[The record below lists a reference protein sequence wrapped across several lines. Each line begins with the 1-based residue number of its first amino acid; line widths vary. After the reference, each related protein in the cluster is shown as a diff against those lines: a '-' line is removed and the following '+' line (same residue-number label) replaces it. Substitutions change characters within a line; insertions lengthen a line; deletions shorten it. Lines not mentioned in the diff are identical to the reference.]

1 MSEYQYY
8 EWQTLDRA
16 LTREEMAEV
25 NGLSSHI
32 EVTATHAVVTYSW
45 GDFKHNQKSVL
56 ARYFDAFLYWA
67 NWGSREL
74 MFRLPKSLLDER
86 DIEPYLWEYHV
97 ELEPAGDFSILQITP
112 NKEDG
117 DDWLD
122 TGFELSDFVMLRD
135 DIVRRDYRSLYLAW
149 LRSAELEEAVDE
161 EVEPP
166 VPPGLSDLSAPLIS
180 LMGFLG
186 LDQYLLEAAAQGS
199 KQRLARTVS
208 FDIEK
213 AVAGLPRNECDSFLA
228 RLARNEPYLSLTLM
242 RRLQETAGEKPQIP
256 VARRRTWGELSGTA
270 KQLRSEAEQRKR
282 EEAEAR
288 RLAALQ
294 ALAARE
300 PEAWSDVYRLI
311 DAKQPKPYDEA
322 VSLLVQLR
330 DLAIHQRRVQEF
342 EGRVADIRARY
353 SNRPGLLQRLAKA
366 GLR

>member
-8 EWQTLDRA
+8 EWQMLDRS

-32 EVTATHAVVTYSW
+32 EVTATHALVTYSW
-45 GDFKHNQKSVL
+45 SGFKHDRKNVL

-74 MFRLPKSLLDER
+74 MFRLPKSLLDQQ

-97 ELEPAGDFSILQITP
+97 ELEPAGDFCILQITP

-117 DDWLD
+117 GDWLD

-149 LRSAELEEAVDE
+149 LRSAELEEAADE
-161 EVEPP
+161 EIEPP
-166 VPPGLSDLSAPLIS
+166 VPPGLSDLSAS
-180 LMGFLG
+180 LHSLVGFLG
-186 LDQYLLEAAAQGS
+186 LDHYLLAAAAQAS
-199 KQRLARTVS
+199 EQRSMRTVD

-213 AVAGLPRNECDSFLA
+213 AVAGLPRDECTSFLA
-228 RLARNEPYLSLTLM
+228 RLARNEPYLSLTLL
-242 RRLQETAGEKPQIP
+242 RRLQDGAAAKPQIP
-256 VARRRTWGELSGTA
+256 VARRRTWGELTGAA
-270 KQLRSEAEQRKR
+270 KQLRRDAERRQR
-282 EEAEAR
+282 EEAETR

-300 PEAWSDVYRLI
+300 PEAWRDVYRLI
-311 DAKQPKPYDEA
+311 DEKKPKAYDEA

-330 DLAIHQRRVQEF
+330 ELAIHQGHVQKF
-342 EGRVADIRARY
+342 EGKVADICARY
-353 SNRPGLLQRLAKA
+353 SNRPSLLQRLATA
-366 GLR
+366 GLS